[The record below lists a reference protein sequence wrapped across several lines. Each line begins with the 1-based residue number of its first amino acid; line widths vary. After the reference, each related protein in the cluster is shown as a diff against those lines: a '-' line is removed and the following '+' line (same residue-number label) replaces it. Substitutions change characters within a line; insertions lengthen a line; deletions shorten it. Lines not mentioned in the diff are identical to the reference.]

1 MAEGLCSLP
10 VREIRLSRLG
20 LEGLRWIWG
29 EFGGPRG
36 WEGAMQAAAYP
47 WNLSG
52 AGDLV
57 QAVLSHSP
65 DPGYP
70 WSKMRG
76 W

>member
-10 VREIRLSRLG
+10 ASEIRLSRLG

-36 WEGAMQAAAYP
+36 EEGVVQAAGHP
-47 WNLSG
+47 WNLVG
-52 AGDLV
+52 AGGLI

-65 DPGYP
+65 NSVFSLDIPGA
-70 WSKMRG
+70 R
-76 W
+76 